1 MTNYN
6 ERLDNVLRD
15 HRGRVLICYE
25 LFRRQHHNSHWL
37 DEDLSHTYAVAK
49 QAITSLIKE
58 LVAEAKPAR
67 AVISDDEMGIDRARK
82 SAANSAIDHFEQN
95 LLKGLEEK
103 K

>member
-6 ERLDNVLRD
+6 ERLDEIFKQVQMAGGGLTSVDR
-15 HRGRVLICYE
+15 RKLIAE
-25 LFRRQHHNSHWL
+25 
-37 DEDLSHTYAVAK
+37 AK
-49 QAITSLIKE
+49 QAHASLTKE

-95 LLKGLEEK
+95 LLKGLEEV
-103 K
+103 